1 VRDALLELVPDSP
14 VHATMRGLL
23 LDPTTDL
30 VGDEL
35 GACVI
40 DRARGLGA
48 VIGAPSAATL
58 ASAVGAIEWV
68 SRRPWP
74 SLSGAW
80 ERARVAV
87 PGWIESSVEG
97 SIEVA
102 SVGSAESAGSAA
114 DGSTHD
120 DVHALT
126 AADLSRVEPELVP
139 ELELALSR
147 GALARARTRNGELVS
162 VAYVVTS
169 TEAFADLGVDTRA
182 AHRRRGHA
190 RAVTAS
196 LVAAVIASGRTP
208 VMGALDSNR
217 ASIALADSLGFVPA
231 GTLWVAP

>member
-30 VGDEL
+30 VGDER

-58 ASAVGAIEWV
+58 ASAAGAIEWV
-68 SRRPWP
+68 ARRPWP

-80 ERARVAV
+80 ERARVAI
-87 PGWIESSVEG
+87 PGDATPLPE
-97 SIEVA
+97 A
-102 SVGSAESAGSAA
+102 SLAR
-114 DGSTHD
+114 

-126 AADLSRVEPELVP
+126 ADDLARVDPTLVP
-139 ELELALSR
+139 ELELALTRGSLTRSR
-147 GALARARTRNGELVS
+147 TSGEAIVC
-162 VAYVVTS
+162 VAYVVTA
-169 TEAFADLGVDTRA
+169 TETFADLGVDTRA

-231 GTLWVAP
+231 GTLWVSP

>member
-1 VRDALLELVPDSP
+1 MRDALLELVPDSP
-14 VHATMRGLL
+14 VHATIRGLL
-23 LDPTTDL
+23 LDPSTDL
-30 VGDEL
+30 VGDER
-35 GACVI
+35 GACAI

-48 VIGAPSAATL
+48 VIGAPSADTL
-58 ASAVGAIEWV
+58 AEAAGPIEWV

-74 SLSGAW
+74 SLSSVW

-87 PGWIESSVEG
+87 PSSIEG
-97 SIEVA
+97 SLEPVSI
-102 SVGSAESAGSAA
+102 GAA
-114 DGSTHD
+114 HD
-120 DVHALT
+120 DVHPLT
-126 AADLSRVEPELVP
+126 AADLSRVESELVP

-147 GALARARTRNGELVS
+147 GALARARTHDGEIVS
-162 VAYVVTS
+162 VAYVVTA

-182 AHRRRGHA
+182 AHRRRGYA

>member
-1 VRDALLELVPDSP
+1 MRDALLELVPDSP

-30 VGDEL
+30 VGDEH

-58 ASAVGAIEWV
+58 ASAAGAIEWV

-80 ERARVAV
+80 ERARVAI
-87 PGWIESSVEG
+87 PGDAMPHPE
-97 SIEVA
+97 A
-102 SVGSAESAGSAA
+102 SLAR
-114 DGSTHD
+114 

-126 AADLSRVEPELVP
+126 ADDLARVDPTLVP
-139 ELELALSR
+139 ELELALAR
-147 GALARARTRNGELVS
+147 GALTRARTSGDAIVC
-162 VAYVVTS
+162 VAYVVTA
-169 TEAFADLGVDTRA
+169 TEAFADLGVATRA
-182 AHRRRGHA
+182 THRRRGHA

>member
-1 VRDALLELVPDSP
+1 
-14 VHATMRGLL
+14 MRGLL

-30 VGDEL
+30 VGDER

-58 ASAVGAIEWV
+58 ASAAGAIEWV

-87 PGWIESSVEG
+87 PRSIEG
-97 SIEVA
+97 SIEG
-102 SVGSAESAGSAA
+102 SVEAVSLGAA
-114 DGSTHD
+114 HD
-120 DVHALT
+120 DVHPLT
-126 AADLSRVEPELVP
+126 AADLSRVESELVP
-139 ELELALSR
+139 ELDRTLSR
-147 GALARARTRNGELVS
+147 GALARARTKDGEIVS
-162 VAYVVTS
+162 VAYVVTA

-217 ASIALADSLGFVPA
+217 ASIALADSLGFVLA
-231 GTLWVAP
+231 GSLWVAP